1 MALTLRRI
9 TQDDEG
15 FLYRVYYSTR
25 EEELARVPWTDEQK
39 EAFVR
44 MQFHAQHTFYMDQFG
59 SARYDVVL
67 MDDVPVGRLYV
78 DRRDTTIRII
88 DIAILPE
95 HRNRGIGSQLL
106 DDLIAESERTRVPI
120 SIHVEK
126 FNRALMWYQRLGFHQ
141 IEDQGV
147 YLLME
152 RQPNAAT

>member
-1 MALTLRRI
+1 MTLTLRPI
-9 TQDDEG
+9 TPDDQS

-25 EEELARVPWTDEQK
+25 EEELSRVPWTDEQK

-44 MQFHAQHTFYMDQFG
+44 MQFHAQHTYYMDQFRN
-59 SARYDVVL
+59 ARYDVVL
-67 MDDVPVGRLYV
+67 MEDVPVGRLYV

-95 HRNRGIGSQLL
+95 YRNRGIGTQILNN
-106 DDLIAESERTRVPI
+106 LIAESESTQLPI

-126 FNRALMWYQRLGFHQ
+126 FNRALIWYQRLGFYQ

-152 RQPNAAT
+152 RQPNAAA

>member
-9 TQDDEG
+9 TQEDEG

-25 EEELARVPWTDEQK
+25 EDELSRVPWTDEQK
-39 EAFVR
+39 DAFVR
-44 MQFHAQHTFYMDQFG
+44 MQFYAQHTYYMDQYR
-59 SARYDVVL
+59 SAAYDIVQQ
-67 MDDVPVGRLYV
+67 DEVPVGRLYV
-78 DRRDTTIRII
+78 DRRETTIRII

-95 HRNRGIGSQLL
+95 FRNRGIGSLIL
-106 DDLIAESERTRVPI
+106 NWLIAESERTRVPI

-126 FNRALMWYQRLGFHQ
+126 FNRALAWYQRLGFRQ

-152 RQPNAAT
+152 RQPNAAP